1 MTFLNQLQNHGNG
14 FKQLYFKLKFLG
26 IDTDILDEYQ
36 DILLEINAKSNRFNM
51 LKVLLAQGVNHSSC
65 KWDEIFHT
73 VMFQDIE
80 MLEKMI
86 TIENIN
92 LRDERE
98 RTPFLLAVEI
108 GSLEKA
114 KLLYANGA
122 DPFLL
127 SKGEKSS
134 LIDAV
139 ENNDVPMLQWLLSLG
154 LDIDTSTY
162 FLGTPIHVSS
172 EINSMECV
180 EYLLTK
186 NAQIEYLW

>member
-1 MTFLNQLQNHGNG
+1 MTFLNQLKNNGNNLDY
-14 FKQLYFKLKFLG
+14 LYRQLKFLG
-26 IDTDILDEYQ
+26 IDADILDEYQ

-114 KLLYANGA
+114 RLLYENGA

-127 SKGEKSS
+127 SKGAKSA
-134 LIDAV
+134 LINAV
-139 ENNDVPMLQWLLSLG
+139 ENNDVPMLKWLLSLG